1 MNTILHISFSSK
13 RRPKSQNGGRTI
25 FNFIIRFDIKYKE
38 TTLALCLASVQ
49 NKQKIY
55 CNDLEINRKLTFSL
69 PPYPDPAL
77 TRNAASKEW
86 NDWKLIVVL
95 SITYLSV
102 GVSPPIVRLC
112 MTHMRKVVVIHRGE

>member
-1 MNTILHISFSSK
+1 MKTSNSKITLTLIS
-13 RRPKSQNGGRTI
+13 I
-25 FNFIIRFDIKYKE
+25 
-38 TTLALCLASVQ
+38 
-49 NKQKIY
+49 
-55 CNDLEINRKLTFSL
+55 FSL
-69 PPYPDPAL
+69 AL

-95 SITYLSV
+95 NILYLSG

>member
-1 MNTILHISFSSK
+1 MKTSNSKITLTLIS
-13 RRPKSQNGGRTI
+13 I
-25 FNFIIRFDIKYKE
+25 
-38 TTLALCLASVQ
+38 
-49 NKQKIY
+49 
-55 CNDLEINRKLTFSL
+55 FSL
-69 PPYPDPAL
+69 AL